1 MLQCFCRCSDVWS
14 RLLVLSVFFLSV
26 FFLSLPS
33 RHHGHGVCPHLNK
46 VVFVVVNIVSLYLI
60 YSYFHLVP
68 MLQSSDENRPAVTS
82 IPLSHIEPW
91 SHGVVACRPS

>member
-1 MLQCFCRCSDVWS
+1 M
-14 RLLVLSVFFLSV
+14 FLSV
-26 FFLSLPS
+26 LRCLVTPAGAECFLSKCFLSIAPVSLPRPRCLLS
-33 RHHGHGVCPHLNK
+33 PGQ

-91 SHGVVACRPS
+91 SHGVVACRPC